1 MSEFYVSRVV
11 TPDDDPNFR
20 KMREQYAEQY
30 LLVREEQIRQR
41 EAEAAARRKAVEVQT
56 AAQMKI
62 IGAQGEAEA
71 LKIRRPR
78 RIACRQRPRQRRC
91 A

>member
-1 MSEFYVSRVV
+1 MTME
-11 TPDDDPNFR
+11 T
-20 KMREQYAEQY
+20 
-30 LLVREEQIRQR
+30 
-41 EAEAAARRKAVEVQT
+41 QT

-71 LKIRRPR
+71 LKIQKAAEAEVYRMK
-78 RIACRQRPRQRRC
+78 AEVE